1 MCDGAL
7 SVVDM
12 NYDMHPN
19 NIWLRYLS
27 DLSTEND
34 DGWTRRQERTFEI
47 CRQKW
52 R

>member
-19 NIWLRYLS
+19 NIWLQYLS
-27 DLSTEND
+27 GLSMEND
-34 DGWTRRQERTFEI
+34 DAWTRRQARTFEI
-47 CRQKW
+47 CGQKW

>member
-19 NIWLRYLS
+19 MRGHGDRNESLKSVVKSKGKPTHAQSI
-27 DLSTEND
+27 
-34 DGWTRRQERTFEI
+34 F
-47 CRQKW
+47 
-52 R
+52 